1 MKTLMNEGRNHMSV
15 LAVPENSQLL
25 LVNPIAH
32 CVLQLDGGPSNR
44 ISEQFQRLSTA
55 ADQALVPRYFAVS
68 EPRDERKA
76 WLSTPCEKRQ
86 PRVFRFER
94 DRPVWSNA
102 DLLEAMRKEDRE
114 QLFICGFWLD
124 DVVTAAALE
133 AQPLGFNTHV
143 IVDLSLAYN
152 RQRRHAC
159 FDRLNQYG
167 IAPISLQNL
176 LYEWMAKTDDDGR
189 RRELELLWQEQK
201 RIDRRGAST
210 SRTGL
215 S

>member
-1 MKTLMNEGRNHMSV
+1 MSV
-15 LAVPENSQLL
+15 LAMPESSQLL
-25 LVNPIAH
+25 LVNPIPR
-32 CVLQLDGGPSNR
+32 CLRQLDSNLTDG
-44 ISEQFQRLSTA
+44 ISEQFRRLSTA

-68 EPRDERKA
+68 NVYDEREA
-76 WLSTPCEKRQ
+76 WLSTPCEKCK
-86 PRVFRFER
+86 PRVFRFDR

-102 DLLEAMRKEDRE
+102 NLLEAMQKEDRE

-152 RQRRHAC
+152 RQRRQSS

-167 IAPISLQNL
+167 IAPIALQNL

-189 RRELELLWQEQK
+189 RKELELLWQEQK
-201 RIDRRGAST
+201 HFDGRGASAA
-210 SRTGL
+210 RTGL

>member
-1 MKTLMNEGRNHMSV
+1 MSV

-25 LVNPIAH
+25 FINPIEQ
-32 CVLQLDGGPSNR
+32 CLRQLDRDFSHQIP
-44 ISEQFQRLSTA
+44 EQFQRLSA
-55 ADQALVPRYFAVS
+55 SADKALVPRYFAIS
-68 EPRDERKA
+68 QDIEERES
-76 WLSTPCEKRQ
+76 WLSMPCEQ
-86 PRVFRFER
+86 CQTRVFQFDC

-102 DLLEAMRKEDRE
+102 DMLMAMQREDRE

-124 DVVTAAALE
+124 DIVTAAALE

-152 RQRRHAC
+152 RERRQPC

-176 LYEWMAKTDDDGR
+176 LYEWMAKTDDDVCR
-189 RRELELLWQEQK
+189 KELELLWQEQK
-201 RIDRRGAST
+201 HFDKRGT
-210 SRTGL
+210 SAVRTGL
-215 S
+215 T

>member
-1 MKTLMNEGRNHMSV
+1 MSV

-25 LVNPIAH
+25 LINPIAQ
-32 CVLQLDGGPSNR
+32 CWRQLDRDFSHQIP
-44 ISEQFQRLSTA
+44 EQFQRLSA
-55 ADQALVPRYFAVS
+55 SADKALVPRQFAIS
-68 EPRDERKA
+68 QDIENRES
-76 WLSTPCEKRQ
+76 WLSRPCEKSQ
-86 PRVFRFER
+86 TRVFRFNC
-94 DRPVWSNA
+94 DRPVWSNL
-102 DLLEAMRKEDRE
+102 DMLMTMQKEDRE

-124 DVVTAAALE
+124 DIVTAAALE

-152 RQRRHAC
+152 RHRRQAC

-176 LYEWMAKTDDDGR
+176 LYEWMAKTDDVNR

-201 RIDRRGAST
+201 YFDRRGASAA
-210 SRTGL
+210 RTGL